1 MGAAWTRSAPVDP
14 DDDTGN
20 TIDWDEEFKKI
31 DVNDDQSVTPK
42 EFKDYVKEQ
51 FPDTERNKES
61 KYSDDEL
68 DNLIQ
73 KIFKKADGN
82 RDGKLDVTEFRC
94 LMEKFTWHFGDEKWR
109 NTPYVT
115 IGLILINCFAFILTM
130 FVADWKF
137 VSRDENSMW
146 GPSVEDLL
154 ESGGLTSVSVI
165 CNAEWWRIFVSFFLH
180 SGVLH
185 LGGNMIALWILG
197 AWLEKSFGPYDMLTV
212 YLSSGIAGQ
221 ISSALFL
228 PNSVSVGASGA
239 IFGLLGARWADHLQN
254 YLFFHHLDEK
264 PSFALLLVSTIA
276 LVGYS
281 LLPDLNAFAHVFG
294 LFTGSLIGDIVLI
307 RPRVV
312 TPLWAFWD
320 KTAGEMFMGDNFN
333 VEVIRTWGQ
342 QVRVLLAACAI
353 AIEFLAFIY
362 LFNAEDV
369 YEECEYCKYL
379 QCFET
384 PWWGCDDFSLASC
397 SFEKL
402 NSADKCTSIDPDFE
416 GDCVLITCL
425 DGSIHPLDTEL
436 TPTAADCYEVCG
448 PDYIHC
454 RD

>member
-1 MGAAWTRSAPVDP
+1 M
-14 DDDTGN
+14 
-20 TIDWDEEFKKI
+20 KI
-31 DVNDDQSVTPK
+31 RFVHSVK
-42 EFKDYVKEQ
+42 
-51 FPDTERNKES
+51 
-61 KYSDDEL
+61 
-68 DNLIQ
+68 
-73 KIFKKADGN
+73 
-82 RDGKLDVTEFRC
+82 
-94 LMEKFTWHFGDEKWR
+94 
-109 NTPYVT
+109 
-115 IGLILINCFAFILTM
+115 
-130 FVADWKF
+130 
-137 VSRDENSMW
+137 MW

-197 AWLEKSFGPYDMLTV
+197 AWLEKSFGPYDMLIV